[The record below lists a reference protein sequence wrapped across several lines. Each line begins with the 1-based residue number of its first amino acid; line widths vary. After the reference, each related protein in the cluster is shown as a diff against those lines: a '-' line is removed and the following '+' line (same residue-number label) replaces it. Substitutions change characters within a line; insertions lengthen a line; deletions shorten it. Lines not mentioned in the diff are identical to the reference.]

1 MNWLRTA
8 ASAYSNITC
17 DPQWPKYDVLE
28 TTELY
33 EKRRYHSFTCAAYT
47 FMAKT
52 GDEPVM
58 SNLWKVVKYTQG
70 GNVEGKIFKM
80 QLPILVKVRKAVIE
94 GGENQF
100 TLLLILDRDN
110 NIDSLPQ
117 STIDDVFIYHQS
129 EHSFYVRRFGGYA
142 KEADWIRE
150 SNALLDLRPEL
161 PIVRNEVISAC
172 YDMPTKLR
180 NRRNELLIAEI
191 TENTTNETT
200 IPVS

>member
-1 MNWLRTA
+1 
-8 ASAYSNITC
+8 
-17 DPQWPKYDVLE
+17 
-28 TTELY
+28 
-33 EKRRYHSFTCAAYT
+33 
-47 FMAKT
+47 
-52 GDEPVM
+52 
-58 SNLWKVVKYTQG
+58 
-70 GNVEGKIFKM
+70 M

-129 EHSFYVRRFGGYA
+129 EHIFYVRRFGGYA
-142 KEADWIRE
+142 KEVDWIRE